1 MSTKLPVA
9 TASQVREHVGVLV
22 RRHRRPLLLALGLHA
37 GAVLAGLVGPRV
49 LGDIVEGIRTGMTT
63 ATVDRLALIFAAAL
77 VVQTLLTRW
86 ARYRSAALGET
97 VLAELRED
105 FLEDSARLPLGTVE
119 RAGTGDL
126 VTRSTTDIE
135 NLSYAVRQAAPE
147 ISVALLSVLLI
158 GAAAVV
164 TSPLLAAACLVGA
177 PPIVLG
183 TRWYRKRAD
192 EGYRAEM
199 ATFGEV
205 NTSIGE
211 SAAAARTVEALGLQ
225 ARRIERSDDDIRSW
239 INAERYTLWL
249 RSVWFPSAEIG
260 YVLPIVGVVVAGGF
274 LFSNGQVNLGEVT
287 AVALYVQMLIEPV
300 DLIISWLDE
309 LQIGKA
315 SMARLLGVGYVP
327 AGPAH
332 TDEVPAS
339 TELVADDVRFSYRDG
354 HDVLHGIDLAVVAGS
369 RIAIVGPSGAGKS
382 TLGRLLAGVHPPRS
396 GRVTVGGV
404 DVSALEPAALREQ
417 VALVT
422 QEHHVFVG
430 TLHDNVVL
438 ARPGADIDAVRAA
451 LDAVDALD
459 WADAL
464 PAGLDTIV
472 GSGGYA
478 LAPAEAQQV
487 ALARIVLADPHT
499 LVLDEATSLLDP
511 RAARH
516 LERSLAAVLHG
527 RTVIAIAHR
536 LHTAHDADKVA
547 VVEDGRVAEFGSH
560 DELMASGGAYAA
572 LWASWREGSTAAAP

>member
-1 MSTKLPVA
+1 VSTKLPVA
-9 TASQVREHVGVLV
+9 TSAQVREQVAILV
-22 RRHRRPLLLALGLHA
+22 RRHRRTLILALSLHA
-37 GAVLAGLVGPRV
+37 GAVLAGLAGPRI
-49 LGDIVEGIRTGMTT
+49 LGAIVEGIRTGMTSG
-63 ATVDRLALIFAAAL
+63 TVDRLALTFAAAL

-86 ARYRSAALGET
+86 ARYRAAALGET

-105 FLEDSARLPLGTVE
+105 FLENSAHLPLGTVE

-135 NLSYAVRQAAPE
+135 RLSYAVRQAAPE
-147 ISVALLSVLLI
+147 IIVALLSVLLI
-158 GAAAVV
+158 GAAAVI

-183 TRWYRKRAD
+183 TRWYRNRAD
-192 EGYRAEM
+192 AGYRAEM

-225 ARRIERSDDDIRSW
+225 ERRIARSDDDIGNW
-239 INAERYTLWL
+239 IKAERYTLWL
-249 RSVWFPSAEIG
+249 RSVWFPSAEVG
-260 YVLPIVGVVVAGGF
+260 YVLPIVGVVLFGGI
-274 LFSNGQVNLGEVT
+274 LFSKDMVTLGEVT
-287 AVALYVQMLIEPV
+287 AVALYVQMLIEPIDIV
-300 DLIISWLDE
+300 ISWLDE
-309 LQIGKA
+309 LQIGNA

-327 AGPAH
+327 PGPAH
-332 TDEVPAS
+332 TDEVPRS

-354 HDVLHGIDLAVVAGS
+354 HDVLHGIDFAVVAGS
-369 RIAIVGPSGAGKS
+369 RIAVVGPSGAGKS
-382 TLGRLLAGVHPPRS
+382 TLGRLLAGVHPPRT

-404 DVSALEPAALREQ
+404 DVSALAPAALREQ

-438 ARPGADIDAVRAA
+438 ARPGAGIDAVRGA
-451 LDAVDALD
+451 LDAVDALV

-478 LAPAEAQQV
+478 LAPAQAQQV

-547 VVEDGRVAEFGSH
+547 VVEGGRVAEFGSH
-560 DELMASGGAYAA
+560 DELMANGGAYAA
-572 LWASWREGSTAAAP
+572 LWTSWREGSTAVAP